1 MFFPGVE
8 VDEDVVEVG
17 KDEGSEVRSEDV
29 VDELHERGR
38 SVAVSLLHDSRV
50 EHSVDCL

>member
-1 MFFPGVE
+1 MFFLGVG
-8 VDEDVVEVG
+8 VDENVVEVG
-17 KDEGSEVRSEDV
+17 KDEGSEVRSKDM
-29 VDELHERGR
+29 VDEFYEGGR